1 MMKPNNEIPVWEK
14 LNLTIEEA
22 ANYSGIGM
30 HKIRELMNEKDCDF
44 VLRIGTKKTLI
55 KRVKFEKY
63 ILAHEAI

>member
-1 MMKPNNEIPVWEK
+1 MKPNNEIPVWGK

>member
-1 MMKPNNEIPVWEK
+1 MKKTSNEIPVWEK

-63 ILAHEAI
+63 ILANETI